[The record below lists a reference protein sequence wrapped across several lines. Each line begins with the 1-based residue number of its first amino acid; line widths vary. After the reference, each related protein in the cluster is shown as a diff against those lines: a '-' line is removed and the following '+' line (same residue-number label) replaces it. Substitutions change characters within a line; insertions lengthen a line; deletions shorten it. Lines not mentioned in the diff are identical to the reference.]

1 MTGQESTRLEREIA
15 IALGDRIRALRRSA
29 GLTQEALAERVAIS
43 WKHFQDIET
52 ARNSNPTL
60 KTLVGIAAALD
71 VSVVELL
78 DGIVPEPRR

>member
-1 MTGQESTRLEREIA
+1 MSGQGSTGLERGIA
-15 IALGDRIRALRRSA
+15 VALGDRIRKLRREA
-29 GLTQEALAERVAIS
+29 GLTQEALAERVDIS

-71 VSVVELL
+71 ISVVELL
-78 DGIVPEPRR
+78 EGVVPDRSR